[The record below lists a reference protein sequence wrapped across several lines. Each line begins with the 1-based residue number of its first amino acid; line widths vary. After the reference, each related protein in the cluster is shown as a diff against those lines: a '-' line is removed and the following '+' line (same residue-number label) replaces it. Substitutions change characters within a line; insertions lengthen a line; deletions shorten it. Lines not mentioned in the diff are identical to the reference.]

1 MLTAAS
7 SMTDPYSGSVVA
19 DLAGFGALH
28 GGAIE
33 AVYKQLEAVGS
44 VKNVPAF
51 IQDVKDG
58 KKRLFGYGHTKWKVS
73 SRSCPPGPFRP
84 FPLGPSSA

>member
-7 SMTDPYSGSVVA
+7 SLTDPYSGSVVA
-19 DLAGFGALH
+19 DIAGFGVLH

-44 VKNVPAF
+44 VKNVPAL
-51 IQDVKDG
+51 IQEVKDG
-58 KKRLFGYGHTKWKVS
+58 KKRLFGYGHTQWKVS
-73 SRSCPPGPFRP
+73 SPV
-84 FPLGPSSA
+84 PLPSKPRLWY